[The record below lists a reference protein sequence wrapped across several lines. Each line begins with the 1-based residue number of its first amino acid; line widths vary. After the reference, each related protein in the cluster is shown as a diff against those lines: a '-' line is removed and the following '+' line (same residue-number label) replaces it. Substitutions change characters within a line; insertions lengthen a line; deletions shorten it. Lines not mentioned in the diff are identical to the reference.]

1 MKNIILLMLI
11 IILPLAGIEAQEAPQ
26 EEVIEVL
33 RKQLDIVEEEEKKA
47 LKKQVENINSLLDNG
62 VINKAEAD
70 KLKLKAAEERTKKID
85 ERQAVLLKTI
95 FFLENNEETPKGSK
109 EVEIFLDVDSYAKE
123 KEGLKL
129 NLPKRKMV
137 PESTS
142 QVPLETL
149 PASEKKEIRNSTT
162 LDIVLALGLNNA
174 VRDGITWQDI
184 EDERDYLFY
193 SSRFWE
199 IGFALKTPL
208 LKKNGLRLKYGV
220 SYQRNELEPSGN
232 RIFAEV
238 DGQTVLQDF
247 PSYLHKSS
255 FVVHNLVLPI
265 HLEFGPT
272 KMKYN
277 RKGGYYSTSNQF
289 KIGIGGYVGISLD
302 EEQRMEYPFL
312 FRRRRFYRAET
323 RGDYNVNQQ
332 IYGLSAYIGF
342 GAFSLY
348 GKYDL
353 NTIFNND
360 SQDQQFVSVG
370 FRLDL

>member
-1 MKNIILLMLI
+1 MKKTLLLILI
-11 IILPLAGIEAQEAPQ
+11 AILSTLGIEAQEAPQ
-26 EEVIEVL
+26 SEAIEVL
-33 RKQLDIVEEEEKKA
+33 RKQLNIIEEEEKKA
-47 LKKQVENINSLLDNG
+47 LKEQVENINSLFENG
-62 VINKAEAD
+62 VINKTESD

-85 ERQAVLLKTI
+85 ERQAVILRTI
-95 FFLENNEETPKGSK
+95 FFLENNGKTPKGDK
-109 EVEIFLDVDSYAKE
+109 EIEIFLDVDSYTKE
-123 KEGLKL
+123 KEGQRLY
-129 NLPKRKMV
+129 LPGKKTV
-137 PESTS
+137 PEYSAE
-142 QVPLETL
+142 VPLEVS
-149 PASEKKEIRNSTT
+149 PVVENKEMRNPTT
-162 LDIVLALGLNNA
+162 LDIVFATGLNNA

-184 EDERDYLFY
+184 EDESDYLFY
-193 SSRFWE
+193 SSRFLE
-199 IGFALKTPL
+199 FGFTLKTPL
-208 LKKNGLRLKYGV
+208 WKKNGLRLKYGV

-255 FVVHNLVLPI
+255 FVAHNLVLPV

-272 KMKYN
+272 KKKYN
-277 RKGGYYSTSNQF
+277 SKGGYYSTSNQF
-289 KIGIGGYVGISLD
+289 KIGLGGYVGISLD
-302 EEQRMEYPFL
+302 EEQRIEYPFI
-312 FRRRRFYRAET
+312 FRRRRFYRVER

-360 SQDQQFVSVG
+360 SQNQRFVSVG
-370 FRLDL
+370 LRLDL

>member
-11 IILPLAGIEAQEAPQ
+11 IVLPLTGIEAQEAPK

-33 RKQLDIVEEEEKKA
+33 RKQLDIVEQEEKKA
-47 LKKQVENINSLLDNG
+47 LKEQVENINSLLDNG
-62 VINKAEAD
+62 VINKPEAD
-70 KLKLKAAEERTKKID
+70 RLKLKAAEERTKKID

-95 FFLENNEETPKGSK
+95 FFLENDGETPKGNK

-129 NLPKRKMV
+129 DLPGKKTTPDNSAEM
-137 PESTS
+137 
-142 QVPLETL
+142 PLEVPTVL
-149 PASEKKEIRNSTT
+149 ENKEVRSPTT

-312 FRRRRFYRAET
+312 FRRRRFYRSET

-332 IYGLSAYIGF
+332 IYGLSAYVGF

-360 SQDQQFVSVG
+360 SQNQQFVSVG
-370 FRLDL
+370 LRLDL

>member
-1 MKNIILLMLI
+1 MLI
-11 IILPLAGIEAQEAPQ
+11 VTLPLAGIKAQEAPNR
-26 EEVIEVL
+26 EAIEVL
-33 RKQLDIVEEEEKKA
+33 RKQLDIVEQEEKKA
-47 LKKQVENINSLLDNG
+47 LKEQVENINSLLDNG

-95 FFLENNEETPKGSK
+95 FFLENDGETSKGNK
-109 EVEIFLDVDSYAKE
+109 EVEIFLDVDSYTKE

-129 NLPKRKMV
+129 NLPKEKTT
-137 PESTS
+137 PENLAET
-142 QVPLETL
+142 PLEGPTVL
-149 PASEKKEIRNSTT
+149 EKKELRSPTT
-162 LDIVLALGLNNA
+162 LDIVFAMGLNNA

-208 LKKNGLRLKYGV
+208 WKKNGLRLKYGV

-272 KMKYN
+272 KMKHN
-277 RKGGYYSTSNQF
+277 RKGRYYSTSNQF

-332 IYGLSAYIGF
+332 IYGLSGYIGF

-360 SQDQQFVSVG
+360 SQNQQFVSVG
-370 FRLDL
+370 LRLDL

>member
-1 MKNIILLMLI
+1 MSID
-11 IILPLAGIEAQEAPQ
+11 AQEVPQ
-26 EEVIEVL
+26 KEVIEVL

-47 LKKQVENINSLLDNG
+47 LKEQVENINSLLDNG

-70 KLKLKAAEERTKKID
+70 KLKLKAAEEHTKKID
-85 ERQAVLLKTI
+85 ERQAVLLRTI
-95 FFLENNEETPKGSK
+95 FFLENDGETPKGNK

-129 NLPKRKMV
+129 NLSGKNTE
-137 PESTS
+137 PENSADM
-142 QVPLETL
+142 PLEVPTI
-149 PASEKKEIRNSTT
+149 PEEKEVRSPTT

-184 EDERDYLFY
+184 EDERNYLFY

-247 PSYLHKSS
+247 PSYLRKSS

-272 KMKYN
+272 KIKYN

-312 FRRRRFYRAET
+312 FRRRRFYRVET

-360 SQDQQFVSVG
+360 SQNQQFVSVG